1 MKSGCFCPDFKW
13 FLTKWQP
20 FILISNGWAFRF
32 QIPFKIRTKCN
43 PKSFWPFEILISVD
57 FRSTT
62 PSSVFYIF
70 SFQSYGQ
77 IFFVLLF
84 LFIWLSNFGL
94 MYLSHLVIGSPVGNT
109 KLIKIGCPSDTLP
122 NFTNLISG
130 QPINNVPQ
138 NLASGQQS
146 NLHPINS
153 CTTPPVV
160 HISPNS
166 LNGNLESYSFN
177 GPPSNLASS
186 SISLTKPQIGMNL
199 I

>member
-1 MKSGCFCPDFKW
+1 MQPNP
-13 FLTKWQP
+13 FLT
-20 FILISNGWAFRF
+20 ISSDPPLLHLF
-32 QIPFKIRTKCN
+32 
-43 PKSFWPFEILISVD
+43 
-57 FRSTT
+57 
-62 PSSVFYIF
+62 FYIF

-77 IFFVLLF
+77 VNIFVLLF
-84 LFIWLSNFGL
+84 LFIRLSNFGL
-94 MYLSHLVIGSPVGNT
+94 MYLSHLVLGSPVGNT

-160 HISPNS
+160 QISPNS